1 MTGILVSMSD
11 GNVSLSG
18 TAGVYL
24 TPGIK
29 RTRKYSALDSL
40 SIEMSEN
47 NFTCKLG
54 NHEMSCGP
62 PGCICIQLGPDRNET
77 DCRCI
82 GDIYKITPDS
92 SREVSEIDEFIDKAK
107 QNVNTAIFTINMT
120 EKPLSEVADFLEMFV
135 PEVKV
140 PESHQN
146 KSVTLQVS
154 KKTMREIVSD
164 LGLEIG

>member
-1 MTGILVSMSD
+1 M
-11 GNVSLSG
+11 
-18 TAGVYL
+18 
-24 TPGIK
+24 
-29 RTRKYSALDSL
+29 
-40 SIEMSEN
+40 
-47 NFTCKLG
+47 
-54 NHEMSCGP
+54 
-62 PGCICIQLGPDRNET
+62 GPDRNET

>member
-1 MTGILVSMSD
+1 
-11 GNVSLSG
+11 
-18 TAGVYL
+18 
-24 TPGIK
+24 
-29 RTRKYSALDSL
+29 
-40 SIEMSEN
+40 MSEN

-82 GDIYKITPDS
+82 GDIYKTTPDS
-92 SREVSEIDEFIDKAK
+92 SREVSEIDKFIDKAK

-140 PESHQN
+140 PGSHQN

-154 KKTMREIVSD
+154 KKTMREIISD